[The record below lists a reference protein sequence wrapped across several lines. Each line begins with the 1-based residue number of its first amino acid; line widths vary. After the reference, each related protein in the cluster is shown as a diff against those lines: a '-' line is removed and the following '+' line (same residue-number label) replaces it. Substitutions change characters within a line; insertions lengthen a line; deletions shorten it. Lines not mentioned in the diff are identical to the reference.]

1 MNQINKYIFDFLI
14 FYLLDFDHIKDD
26 VMIDEED
33 IAGKINNL

>member
-14 FYLLDFDHIKDD
+14 FYLLDCDNIKDD